1 MGQLTKDQSAANIET
16 AYANAALN
24 RVNQVGPYGSTKWVP
39 PAAARTAPQKGFFDS
54 LQPTARAPS
63 YSPQSASQPAQQ
75 AAPRPAMQP
84 QDGRIDPRSMSPFG
98 VPWSIGPREVGDTST
113 EDQGPSFEP
122 YQGGREYDAGNITG
136 FDASKAFSGNNLINL
151 GMNSVVPGAST
162 LAGRSWDN
170 PLQMDSSRAMYSQGP
185 DGTGGQIWS
194 DNPSRVGVEVAGYNG
209 RTNPREGAPQ
219 GGQGGSGYGSGTGYG
234 QAGGQQAMG
243 YGGQGGEGYY
253 GGYDLSQPWTQIT
266 TLDPAEQA
274 NLDRQRSLTNQ
285 ALGIGQ
291 SQLTNI
297 GNTLSTPLNFSSL
310 GAIPNLN
317 LASLGAG
324 PNASDYQGPNSQTTD
339 TIYNAYTSRLAP
351 QWDRE
356 REAVESRLATQGV
369 NVQTNPEAYSR
380 ALEDFNKSRT
390 DAYQMALAQAVGSGV
405 QENSNAFNR
414 ALAGR
419 QQGVSELGQTYNS
432 QMGGRQQGMQEMLT
446 LRNQPINEL
455 AALLGTSGGVN
466 TPQFGATPQVNVA
479 APDVMGANSM
489 AYNAQQNTYNQQQQS
504 RNAAMGAAGSLAGVG
519 LSTAFPAAKVASRAM
534 GR

>member
-1 MGQLTKDQSAANIET
+1 MSPFGVPWGIQMGF
-16 AYANAALN
+16 
-24 RVNQVGPYGSTKWVP
+24 GS
-39 PAAARTAPQKGFFDS
+39 Q
-54 LQPTARAPS
+54 QPTPRAPS

-98 VPWSIGPREVGDTST
+98 VPWSIGPTELGESST

-122 YQGGREYDAGNITG
+122 YQSGREYDAGNITG
-136 FDASKAFSGNNLINL
+136 FANVGQNLKAFGADVGSSML
-151 GMNSVVPGAST
+151 GIPGGRKIANAVG
-162 LAGRSWDN
+162 AGLEYAN
-170 PLQMDSSRAMYSQGP
+170 PFQTDSSRTMYSQGP
-185 DGTGGQIWS
+185 DGAGGQIWS

-234 QAGGQQAMG
+234 QGSGQQAMG
-243 YGGQGGEGYY
+243 YGGQGEGYY

-291 SQLTNI
+291 GQLTNI

-466 TPQFGATPQVNVA
+466 TPQFGAIPQVNVA

-504 RNAAMGAAGSLAGVG
+504 RNAGLGAAGTLAGIA
-519 LSTAFPAAKVASRAM
+519 LQTAFPWQR
-534 GR
+534 